1 MEKRKS
7 NLLYKIIYLQLQIFF
22 CIISIGQTI
31 PIQQLPV
38 PIIGRGN
45 GYFPIPEDTQPNFF
59 TKLPDDSSNEIK
71 VIDITA
77 LGVFKKFRVGSILFK
92 DSSLMTKVLINML
105 KVTRR
110 CDIFIKN
117 EGVVNMSLIK
127 RIVFEKDSSEKDYT
141 IFQNG
146 YRGKEDFAENL
157 LYQVLSSGK
166 IELLK
171 KRIEILDSPF
181 IMRSTI
187 FLPYYRDL
195 DALFTYTNK
204 KLEKVKFT
212 KSFFFEKF
220 HEEKLDIMEEFVFL
234 NKTNFR
240 KVDDITNLIRF
251 YNNLAD

>member
-7 NLLYKIIYLQLQIFF
+7 NLLYKIIYLQLQIFL
-22 CIISIGQTI
+22 CTTSIGQTI

-38 PIIGRGN
+38 PIIGREN
-45 GYFPIPEDTQPNFF
+45 GYFPIPENTQPNFF
-59 TKLPDDSSNEIK
+59 TKLPDDSSNNIK
-71 VIDITA
+71 VIDVTA
-77 LGVFKKFRVGSILFK
+77 LGVFKKFRVGSILFR
-92 DSSLMTKVLINML
+92 DSTLMSKVSINML

-166 IELLK
+166 VELLK

-181 IMRSTI
+181 TMSNTML
-187 FLPYYRDL
+187 LPYYKDL
-195 DALFTYTNK
+195 DALFIYTNK
-204 KLEKVKFT
+204 KLEKVKFK
-212 KSFFFEKF
+212 KSFFFERF
-220 HEEKLDIMEEFVFL
+220 HEEKLDILEEYILL
-234 NKTNFR
+234 NKIKFNNE
-240 KVDDITNLIRF
+240 DDIIKLIKF